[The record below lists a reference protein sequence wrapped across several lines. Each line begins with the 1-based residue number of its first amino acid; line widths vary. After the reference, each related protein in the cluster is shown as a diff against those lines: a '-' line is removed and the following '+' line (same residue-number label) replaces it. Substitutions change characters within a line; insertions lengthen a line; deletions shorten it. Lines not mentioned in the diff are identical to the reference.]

1 MGKFGMCS
9 CFAATPTTDDDDSKV
24 KAKAKAKPTPA
35 AAVAPDAGAAV
46 VKETKKK
53 AAGRSEEMA
62 RKKKEEQTGVLAL
75 PCVAEPEDDEMNYTA
90 LLRPASRLTAK
101 EKFASLRR
109 NRSASR

>member
-1 MGKFGMCS
+1 MGKFSMCS
-9 CFAATPTTDDDDSKV
+9 CFAATPTADDESRV
-24 KAKAKAKPTPA
+24 KAKAKPTPA
-35 AAVAPDAGAAV
+35 SAVAPDAGAAV
-46 VKETKKK
+46 VAQTKNM
-53 AAGRSEEMA
+53 ATAA

-75 PCVAEPEDDEMNYTA
+75 PCVTEPEDDEMNYTA

>member
-1 MGKFGMCS
+1 MGKFSMCS
-9 CFAATPTTDDDDSKV
+9 CFAATPTADDESRV
-24 KAKAKAKPTPA
+24 KAKAKLTPA
-35 AAVAPDAGAAV
+35 SAVAPDAGAAV
-46 VKETKKK
+46 VAQTKNM
-53 AAGRSEEMA
+53 AAAARSEEMA

-75 PCVAEPEDDEMNYTA
+75 PCVTEPEDDEMNYTA